1 MGGRPTQLTD
11 ATRLGLPLAAGALVP
26 LHIIVPPA
34 LAGLAMAL
42 SSVSVVTSSLLLRL
56 YKKPEMEVTDGDEV
70 SLYGPES
77 RSALEMLVINSDDNK
92 QH

>member
-1 MGGRPTQLTD
+1 
-11 ATRLGLPLAAGALVP
+11 
-26 LHIIVPPA
+26 
-34 LAGLAMAL
+34 MAF